1 MTPIVGS
8 IAEIHEPLARTW
20 LEERVARPETTGV
33 LLCGSRAT
41 GWAAPDGDYDAL
53 VFLEPRA
60 YGALAPE
67 ATLVYMHA
75 PNEVPRR
82 LVGDFSLLSD
92 EHLDIHLAS
101 PLDIDHWAYV
111 DAIVLFDRR
120 GDLEERRRRIAA
132 FPEESWR
139 ARVFQKYMLLLI
151 AISYATKSDVAGREA
166 ERQINLQRGA
176 LAAIN
181 LWFALQ
187 RRWAPPLKWWTHEI
201 ERLEIRPD
209 TRAVLEGAA
218 LAPTIEMLTH
228 VRDHMKSE
236 LRHAGIAEVD
246 AVLPAFAASF
256 HPDRQNVLYRSQ
268 YL

>member
-1 MTPIVGS
+1 MTSIVRS
-8 IAEIHEPLARTW
+8 IAEVHEPLARTW
-20 LEERVARPETTGV
+20 LEEQVARPETMGV

-41 GWAAPDGDYDAL
+41 GWALPNGDYDAL
-53 VFLEPRA
+53 VFLEPAA
-60 YGALAPE
+60 YRTLAPE
-67 ATLVYMHA
+67 ETLIYLHA
-75 PNEVPRR
+75 PDEVPRR
-82 LVGDFSLLSD
+82 VVGDFSLMSE
-92 EHLDIHLAS
+92 EHLAVHLAS
-101 PLDIDHWAYV
+101 PLDIDHWAYL

-120 GDLEERRRRIAA
+120 GDLEDWRRRIAA
-132 FPEESWR
+132 FPEEGWR
-139 ARVFQKYMLLLI
+139 DRVFQKYFQILV

-181 LWFALQ
+181 LWFALR
-187 RRWAPPLKWWTHEI
+187 RRWAPPLKWWTREI

-236 LRHAGIAEVD
+236 LRHAGITEVD

-256 HPDRQNVLYRSQ
+256 HPERQAAVYRSQ